1 MEMNGKRHF
10 IIVLSLIVASCGFG
24 AVPVAV
30 EIVEAGRIWDKAP
43 HNAFT
48 DLARWHDTFYCAFRE
63 GRGHVSTDGRIRILE
78 SKDADTW
85 ESAALISLEGFD
97 LRDAHLSVT
106 PDGRLMLLG
115 GAAPRE
121 KDNQSAPTGTFV
133 SFSKDG
139 RQWTEPQIAVEPGRW
154 LWCVTW
160 HKGKAYGVSYTAG
173 KGADRYL
180 DLLVSDDGIHY
191 TPHVPKL
198 FEQGYPTEVTLRFDS
213 DGTCYALVR
222 RDRRG
227 DDPSSA
233 VLGVSRPDYKKWQWK
248 DLGTEFNGFGGPNFI
263 QIPGGFWL
271 AAGRMHDGGAHTA
284 ITYLDIENGKMTRLA
299 KLPSGDDTSY
309 PGMVWH
315 NNMLYVS
322 YYSSHEN
329 KTSIYLAKVKVTPES
344 TAETG
349 DTDLAKAFLNA
360 GEILKTWED
369 NYAHFESMK
378 VSYTERVLEA
388 IPPADD
394 PNRFDR
400 LVRLMH
406 VERVEQEQRFHTQ
419 YSCDEEGFNK
429 PDSIIEGAFDGKITR
444 EYVASEKS
452 GMIIAGMIGRN
463 TENMNQLKTYMLLDK
478 PHLVQK
484 NPSGPFEM
492 YWIEDPN
499 SEPLL
504 SRILSRA
511 IANSRVSVLPNIE
524 PVAGQ
529 MCHVLEI
536 YNKDS
541 LSLKMWLAHER
552 GMLLIKKQH
561 YENDKPVIDIKVEQI
576 GFVKTD
582 DGTVWYPKKAYSIT
596 GNENLGKIKYE
607 LTTHEFVPNIQV
619 DENTFRFDFPK
630 GTRIHDRVRG
640 IFGVDLSEEP
650 PSLVGKALPPLENLN
665 LGFDLDQVTNKMI
678 LVCFWDMH
686 QRPSRNCI
694 IRLAEKMGELKK
706 KGVAVM
712 AIQSSK
718 ADINTLNEWVKENDI
733 PFPVGMIQDDEEKT
747 RFNWGVRSLPWLIL
761 TDSKCVITAEGF
773 GLDELD
779 GKIGQADDGN

>member
-1 MEMNGKRHF
+1 MSTTGKQYF
-10 IIVLSLIVASCGFG
+10 IILLCSIYASYGYG
-24 AVPVAV
+24 AAPVTAEFV
-30 EIVEAGRIWDKAP
+30 QVKKIWDKAP

-48 DLARWHDTFYCAFRE
+48 DLARWHDAFYCAFRE

-85 ESAALISLEGFD
+85 TSAALISLEGFD

-139 RQWTEPQIAVEPGRW
+139 RQWTQPEIAIEPGRW

-160 HKGKAYGVSYTAG
+160 HEGKAYGVSYTAG
-173 KGADRYL
+173 KGSERYL

-191 TPHVPKL
+191 KSLVPRL
-198 FEQGYPTEVTLRFDS
+198 LEQGYPTEATLRFDS
-213 DGTCYALVR
+213 DGICYALVR
-222 RDRRG
+222 RDRHG

-233 VLGVSRPDYKKWQWK
+233 LLGVSKPDYKRWQWK
-248 DLGTEFNGFGGPNFI
+248 DLGAEFNGFGGPNFI
-263 QIPGGFWL
+263 QISGGFWL
-271 AAGRMHDGGAHTA
+271 ATGRMHDGGAHTA
-284 ITYLDIENGKMTRLA
+284 LCYLDVKNGTMTRLI
-299 KLPSGDDTSY
+299 KLPSGGDTSY

-315 NNMLYVS
+315 NNILYIS
-322 YYSSHEN
+322 YYSSHEA
-329 KTSIYLAKVKVTPES
+329 KTSIYLAKVRVTPKTTVEARD
-344 TAETG
+344 AE
-349 DTDLAKAFLNA
+349 AKAFLNA
-360 GEILKTWED
+360 SEILKAWED
-369 NYAHFESMK
+369 NYTHFKSMK

-388 IPPADD
+388 IPPVDN
-394 PNRFDR
+394 PNRFNR

-406 VERVEQEQRFHTQ
+406 VERVEQRQRFHLR
-419 YSCDEEGFNK
+419 YSCDEEGFKK

-452 GMIIAGMIGRN
+452 GMIVAGMIGRN
-463 TENMNQLKTYMLLDK
+463 TELMNRLKAYVLLDR
-478 PHLVQK
+478 PILVRK
-484 NPSGPFEM
+484 NPSGPFDI

-499 SEPLL
+499 SKPLL

-511 IANSRVSVLPNIE
+511 IANSRVSVLTNLE
-524 PVAGQ
+524 PFAGQ
-529 MCHVLEI
+529 MCHALEI
-536 YNKDS
+536 YNKNG
-541 LSLKMWLAHER
+541 LALKLWFAHEK

-576 GFVKTD
+576 DFVKTN

-640 IFGVDLSEEP
+640 IWGVDLPEGP
-650 PSLVGKALPPLENLN
+650 PSLVDKHLSSMEDFN
-665 LGFDLDQVTNKMI
+665 LGLDLDHVEDKVI
-678 LVCFWDMH
+678 LICFFDMN

-694 IRLAEKMGELKK
+694 MQLSKRTQELKK
-706 KGVAVM
+706 KDIVAIVVQ
-712 AIQSSK
+712 ASK
-718 ADINTLNEWVKENDI
+718 VDENTLQKWIKENEI
-733 PFPVGMIQDDEEKT
+733 PFAFGMIQGDEEKIL
-747 RFNWGVRSLPWLIL
+747 FNWGVKSLPWLIL
-761 TDSKCVITAEGF
+761 TGNQHAVAAEGF

-779 GKIGQADDGN
+779 DKIHFARK